1 MKKHQILLT
10 TSLLILTSFNLSIV
24 SCSSDSNSKENDDI
38 ENENNNQEET
48 TKKEETLLATFSK
61 ESCINL
67 VNSPKTTDG
76 IYLINDDVTDIINDI
91 TLKYSTNVGLTG
103 NSNYPNCIQVKK
115 QTNNNFIISTYKK
128 ITKIIITSLK
138 DTSSTRYSIA
148 NPDAPL
154 GSQTHTYT
162 YHWTSHKS
170 YNYDLGNWSEDDCKQ
185 GSWGHGEVSGHMFFD
200 LTTLRKQMAGT
211 VINSNTITLTR
222 SNTGGIS

>member
-10 TSLLILTSFNLSIV
+10 TSLLILTSFNLSII
-24 SCSSDSNSKENDDI
+24 SCSSDSNSKENDNI

-138 DTSSTRYSIA
+138 DTSYDTTYATLELNVNCSMNEEINTNSGISEIKNTYLLNEEASTIA
-148 NPDAPL
+148 L
-154 GSQTHTYT
+154 
-162 YHWTSHKS
+162 
-170 YNYDLGNWSEDDCKQ
+170 
-185 GSWGHGEVSGHMFFD
+185 
-200 LTTLRKQMAGT
+200 
-211 VINSNTITLTR
+211 SNTSSRAMYLQKLEIIGY
-222 SNTGGIS
+222 NE

>member
-24 SCSSDSNSKENDDI
+24 SCSSDSNSKENDNI

-61 ESCINL
+61 KSCINL

-138 DTSSTRYSIA
+138 DTSYDTTYATLELNVNSSMNEEINTTSGISEIKNTYLLNEEASTIA
-148 NPDAPL
+148 L
-154 GSQTHTYT
+154 
-162 YHWTSHKS
+162 
-170 YNYDLGNWSEDDCKQ
+170 
-185 GSWGHGEVSGHMFFD
+185 
-200 LTTLRKQMAGT
+200 
-211 VINSNTITLTR
+211 SNTSSRAMYLQKLEIIGY
-222 SNTGGIS
+222 NE

>member
-10 TSLLILTSFNLSIV
+10 TSLLILTSFNLSVI
-24 SCSSDSNSKENDDI
+24 SCSSDSNSKENDNI

-91 TLKYSTNVGLTG
+91 TLKYSKNVGLTG

-138 DTSSTRYSIA
+138 DTSYDTTYATLELNVNSSMNEEINTTSGISEIQNTYLLNEEASTIA
-148 NPDAPL
+148 L
-154 GSQTHTYT
+154 
-162 YHWTSHKS
+162 
-170 YNYDLGNWSEDDCKQ
+170 
-185 GSWGHGEVSGHMFFD
+185 
-200 LTTLRKQMAGT
+200 
-211 VINSNTITLTR
+211 SNTSSRAMYLQKLEIIGY
-222 SNTGGIS
+222 NE

>member
-10 TSLLILTSFNLSIV
+10 TSLLILTSFNLSII
-24 SCSSDSNSKENDDI
+24 SCSSDSNSKENDNI

-138 DTSSTRYSIA
+138 DTSYDTTYATLELNVNCSMNEEINTNSGISEIKNTYLLNEEASTIA
-148 NPDAPL
+148 L
-154 GSQTHTYT
+154 
-162 YHWTSHKS
+162 
-170 YNYDLGNWSEDDCKQ
+170 
-185 GSWGHGEVSGHMFFD
+185 
-200 LTTLRKQMAGT
+200 
-211 VINSNTITLTR
+211 SNTSSRAMYLQKLEII
-222 SNTGGIS
+222 GYDE

>member
-24 SCSSDSNSKENDDI
+24 SCSSDSNSKENDNI

-138 DTSSTRYSIA
+138 DTSYDTTYATLELNVNSSMNEEINTNSGISEIKNTYLLNEEASTIA
-148 NPDAPL
+148 L
-154 GSQTHTYT
+154 
-162 YHWTSHKS
+162 
-170 YNYDLGNWSEDDCKQ
+170 
-185 GSWGHGEVSGHMFFD
+185 
-200 LTTLRKQMAGT
+200 
-211 VINSNTITLTR
+211 SNTSSRAMYLQKLEIIGY
-222 SNTGGIS
+222 NE

>member
-1 MKKHQILLT
+1 MKKHQILLI

-24 SCSSDSNSKENDDI
+24 SCSSDSNSKENDNI

-138 DTSSTRYSIA
+138 DTSYDTTYATLELNVNSSMNEEINTTSGISEIKNTYLLNEEASTIA
-148 NPDAPL
+148 L
-154 GSQTHTYT
+154 
-162 YHWTSHKS
+162 
-170 YNYDLGNWSEDDCKQ
+170 
-185 GSWGHGEVSGHMFFD
+185 
-200 LTTLRKQMAGT
+200 
-211 VINSNTITLTR
+211 SNTSSRAMYLQKLEIIGY
-222 SNTGGIS
+222 NE

>member
-24 SCSSDSNSKENDDI
+24 SCSSDSNSKENDNI

-115 QTNNNFIISTYKK
+115 QTNNNFILSSSIKK

-138 DTSSTRYSIA
+138 NTSYDTLYPTLELNVNSSMNEEINTTSGISEIKNTYLLNEEASTVALSNTSSRAMYLQKLEII
-148 NPDAPL
+148 
-154 GSQTHTYT
+154 G
-162 YHWTSHKS
+162 
-170 YNYDLGNWSEDDCKQ
+170 YNE
-185 GSWGHGEVSGHMFFD
+185 
-200 LTTLRKQMAGT
+200 
-211 VINSNTITLTR
+211 
-222 SNTGGIS
+222 

>member
-24 SCSSDSNSKENDDI
+24 SCSSDSNSKENDNI

-138 DTSSTRYSIA
+138 DTSYDTTYATLELNVNSSMNEEINTTSGISEIQNTYLLNEEASTIA
-148 NPDAPL
+148 L
-154 GSQTHTYT
+154 
-162 YHWTSHKS
+162 
-170 YNYDLGNWSEDDCKQ
+170 
-185 GSWGHGEVSGHMFFD
+185 
-200 LTTLRKQMAGT
+200 
-211 VINSNTITLTR
+211 SNTSSRAMYLQKLEIIGY
-222 SNTGGIS
+222 NE

>member
-24 SCSSDSNSKENDDI
+24 SCSSDSNSKENDNI

-138 DTSSTRYSIA
+138 DTSYDTTYATLELNVNSSMNEEINTTSGISEIKNTYLLNEEASAIA
-148 NPDAPL
+148 L
-154 GSQTHTYT
+154 
-162 YHWTSHKS
+162 
-170 YNYDLGNWSEDDCKQ
+170 
-185 GSWGHGEVSGHMFFD
+185 
-200 LTTLRKQMAGT
+200 
-211 VINSNTITLTR
+211 SNTSSRAMYLQKLEIIGY
-222 SNTGGIS
+222 NE